1 MPKPVIIDCDPGHD
15 DAMALM
21 LAVGSPELEVV
32 AVTTVAGNQT
42 LDRVTAN
49 AIRVLDV
56 VDAHDIPIAAGAD
69 RGLIHAADTASD
81 VHGETGLDG
90 PDLPPPS
97 RAPEPLHAIEL
108 IARKLR
114 EQRLTLIAIGPLTN
128 IALLL
133 ATHPELTGQI
143 ERIVLM
149 GGAIGPGNV
158 TPSAEF
164 NVWADPEAAHRVF
177 SSGVA
182 VTMVGLD
189 VTHRAMLSAE
199 RADALRDTGRAG
211 AVVADLHRF
220 YRQFHERVY
229 GHSDTP
235 VHDALA
241 VAHVIAPDVI
251 TIAHLPVEIDVTQG
265 PCRGRTVVDQLG
277 RTGHAPNALVA
288 TDVRANAFI
297 DLLTAR
303 ISALP

>member
-1 MPKPVIIDCDPGHD
+1 MPTPVIIDCDPGHD

-21 LAVGSPELEVV
+21 LAVASPELELV

-56 VDAHDIPIAAGAD
+56 VGATEIPLAAGAD
-69 RGLIHAADTASD
+69 RGLIHTADSAGD

-97 RAPEPLHAIEL
+97 REPDPRHAVEL
-108 IARKLR
+108 IADKLR
-114 EQRLTLIAIGPLTN
+114 EQPLTLIAIGPLTN

-133 ATHPELTGQI
+133 ATHPELTSRI
-143 ERIVLM
+143 ERIVIM
-149 GGAIGPGNV
+149 GGALGIGNV

-164 NVWADPEAAHRVF
+164 NVWADPDAAYRVF
-177 SSGVA
+177 TAGLEL
-182 VTMVGLD
+182 TMVGLD

-199 RADALRDTGRAG
+199 RADALRETGRAG

-220 YRQFHERVY
+220 YRQFHQRVY

-241 VAHVIAPDVI
+241 VAHVIKPDVI
-251 TIAHLPVEIDVTQG
+251 TTEHLPVEIDVTQG
-265 PCRGRTVVDQLG
+265 PCRGRTVVDQLH
-277 RTGHAPNALVA
+277 RTGQENNARVA
-288 TDVRANAFI
+288 TDVDAAGFI
-297 DLLTAR
+297 DLLTGR
-303 ISALP
+303 ISTLP